1 MMCSEKF
8 HGCHSSLNVQG
19 NIISLRSGKSQGIL
33 PLGISRKSQGKVGK
47 HKKYSE
53 ASKAGRNIQGQFFS
67 DRTMF
72 CLNEEKLTLKNVK
85 N

>member
-1 MMCSEKF
+1 MICSEKF

-53 ASKAGRNIQGQFFS
+53 ASKAETFRVNFS
-67 DRTMF
+67 LIERCFALM
-72 CLNEEKLTLKNVK
+72 KKN
-85 N
+85 